1 MSVAFCCCSLF
12 NISFLPD
19 ARPNLKIQSIGILA
33 TCFGFCISLQL
44 NFWAIVTFSFW
55 LFHTQK
61 THTYTPFWAD
71 KQKKKVCAKKIC
83 YNIFNVYVLEYRV
96 CVFVFF
102 VLFSVPLFSVCFFL
116 CFVFI
121 FVFVFTAAFFSSMYI
136 LYFLMD
142 ERHAILFGKF
152 TCNFM
157 GWVSLVL
164 ALLSFISSHYCYAL
178 FTDSLMNSLYV
189 LV

>member
-55 LFHTQK
+55 LFHTK
-61 THTYTPFWAD
+61 KKHTHTLHSEQINRRKKFV
-71 KQKKKVCAKKIC
+71 QKKYVTTFLTYMFWSAVC
-83 YNIFNVYVLEYRV
+83 V

-102 VLFSVPLFSVCFFL
+102 VLFSVPLFSVCFFSVL
-116 CFVFI
+116 FLFL
-121 FVFVFTAAFFSSMYI
+121 FLFS
-136 LYFLMD
+136 LLHFLV
-142 ERHAILFGKF
+142 RCTFCTF
-152 TCNFM
+152 
-157 GWVSLVL
+157 
-164 ALLSFISSHYCYAL
+164 
-178 FTDSLMNSLYV
+178 
-189 LV
+189 